1 MGKIFFDGD
10 PRILPYPKKGVYPLM
25 QNQKALILPQ
35 KHPVLYLIIK
45 QNLSYTIRIFR
56 PIFAHSKTLCSFQN
70 L

>member
-25 QNQKALILPQ
+25 QNQKPLILPQ
-35 KHPVLYLIIK
+35 KHPILYLIIK
-45 QNLSYTIRIFR
+45 QILSHTIHIFR
-56 PIFAHSKTLCSFQN
+56 PVFAHLKSLCSFQN